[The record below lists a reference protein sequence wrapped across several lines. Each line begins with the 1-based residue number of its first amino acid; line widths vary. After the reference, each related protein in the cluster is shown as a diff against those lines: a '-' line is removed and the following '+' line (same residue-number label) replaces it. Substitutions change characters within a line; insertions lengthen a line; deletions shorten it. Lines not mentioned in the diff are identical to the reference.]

1 MDLNAMHIRL
11 HRVRELLHLM
21 DAQIGS
27 METLDGKRFP
37 EKFEAIST
45 ETALQ
50 SEKAA
55 CILRQILYDS
65 GTVSKALYLGKAA
78 SSQGVKITFGD
89 GILEVALPCLL
100 PKKRGRYSNQF
111 LLDPLNAA
119 LEQFNR
125 TLPIPRFR
133 ECTVCFVHV
142 FRSDRSSRKY
152 FDYDNLQQKQIL
164 DVIALHA
171 MVDDNSLLCDV
182 HHTAEPGETDET
194 KVFVMPKNRFPEWL
208 NSRENGG

>member
-1 MDLNAMHIRL
+1 MDQNALHIRL
-11 HRVRELLHLM
+11 HKVRELLHIL

-27 METLDGKRFP
+27 METLDSKRFP
-37 EKFEAIST
+37 DKFESIST
-45 ETALQ
+45 VAALQ

-65 GTVSKALYLGKAA
+65 GTVSKTAYLVKAA
-78 SSQGVKITFGD
+78 GAQGVKITYGD
-89 GILEVALPCLL
+89 GILEVTLPCLL
-100 PKKRGRYSNQF
+100 PKKKGRYSNQY

-125 TLPIPRFR
+125 TFPIPKFR

-142 FRSDRSSRKY
+142 FRSDRASRKY

-182 HHTAEPGETDET
+182 HHASQPGDTDET
-194 KVFVMPKNRFPEWL
+194 KVFIMQKKRFPGWL
-208 NSRENGG
+208 AGLENRG

>member
-125 TLPIPRFR
+125 TLLIPRFR

-182 HHTAEPGETDET
+182 HHTAEPGEIDET
-194 KVFVMPKNRFPEWL
+194 NVFVMPKNRFPEWL
-208 NSRENGG
+208 ESRENGG